1 MRYGFVQEAVVPREW
16 STYLRSQSLQLL
28 GFCVA
33 VMLVSWFASS
43 LGITQNRVV
52 ALWPAAGLT
61 LWGVWR
67 YGWVAVPLIFV
78 GNITEGWLT
87 DFNNWYASLANAVA
101 AGMGGAILRH
111 TLRLQPDTRIQDF
124 FWIILAGVIVLSGA
138 AAVSGGYYYGSL
150 IASSAPEITVMV
162 LRWFLSDVAGVLVLA
177 PLLFAWSDPS
187 VRKSRDDLWSME
199 VWLAV
204 LSALVVYIVSLTAAP
219 ILSQSAKTLLVIGPV
234 LLWLASRKETFRFM
248 LAVTII
254 GNTSLTL
261 SAQLLYLDDQVLLE
275 TQLFIIMFLAA
286 AYLLHATVSYQ
297 TLLVGQLAQH
307 GRELEERVRERTVE
321 LENAKAKAEAADRFK
336 SEFLA
341 NTSHE
346 VRTPL
351 NAILGMAEFLSQ
363 SELSREQRM
372 QTNTVLSAG
381 KSLMSVLNDIIDL
394 SKVEAG
400 RLEIAPVPMRLRL
413 MIEDMRSLWEPIAEE
428 KGVVFGA
435 AVADQLPDHF
445 MMDEHRVK
453 QCLSNMLA
461 NAIKFTDKG
470 SVKLTV
476 SGMAE
481 QSGSYRLDFA
491 VSDSGIGISDE
502 AAKHLFL
509 PFDQLD
515 TAIARRYGGAGL
527 GLAISRQL
535 AQLMNGDLSMQST
548 LGEGSTFKVTVRVP
562 LVGEQDR
569 RCDGVGDYRANE
581 VELMGM
587 RVLVVE
593 DNPVNLMVVKG
604 HLKKLELDFDHA
616 GNGIECMTK
625 LATNTYDFVLLD
637 VHMPVMDG
645 IEAIRRIRASGET
658 WHDVPVIALTA
669 DAMSSDRA
677 RLLGLG
683 MDGYAS
689 KPINRTDL
697 VREIQS
703 VLREKRVL

>member
-1 MRYGFVQEAVVPREW
+1 MQEAVVPREW
-16 STYLRSQSLQLL
+16 STYLKSQPLQLL
-28 GFCVA
+28 GFCLA

-78 GNITEGWLT
+78 GNISEGWLT
-87 DFNNWYASLANAVA
+87 DFYNWYASIANALA
-101 AGMGGAILRH
+101 AGMGGAILRR
-111 TLRLQPDTRIQDF
+111 TLRLQPEARIQDF
-124 FWIILAGVIVLSGA
+124 FWIMLAGGLVLSGF

-150 IASSAPEITVMV
+150 MASSANEITVMV
-162 LRWFLSDVAGVLVLA
+162 LRWFLSDVAGVLILA
-177 PLLFAWSDPS
+177 PLLFAWSDPGI
-187 VRKSRDDLWSME
+187 RKSLDDLWSME
-199 VWLAV
+199 IGLAV
-204 LSALVVYIVSLTAAP
+204 LAAFAVYLVSPVASP
-219 ILSQSAKTLLVIGPV
+219 ILSHSGPLLVIGPV
-234 LLWLASRKETFRFM
+234 LLWLASRQETFRFM

-254 GNTSLTL
+254 GNASLTL
-261 SAQLLYLDDQVLLE
+261 SAQLLYQNDQVLLE
-275 TQLFIIMFLAA
+275 TQLFIVMFLAA

-297 TLLVGQLAQH
+297 GLLVEQLAQH

-321 LENAKAKAEAADRFK
+321 LESAKAKAEAADRSK

-363 SELSREQRM
+363 SELSKEQRM
-372 QTNTVLSAG
+372 QTNTVLTAG
-381 KSLMSVLNDIIDL
+381 KSLMALLNDIVDL

-400 RLEIAPVPMRLRL
+400 KLEITPAPTRLRR
-413 MIEDMRSLWEPIAEE
+413 MIEDIRSLWEPIAEE
-428 KGVVFGA
+428 KGIAFGVC
-435 AVADQLPDHF
+435 VADQVPDHLL
-445 MMDEHRVK
+445 MDEHRVK
-453 QCLSNMLA
+453 QCLSNMLS

-470 SVKLTV
+470 SVDLRV
-476 SGMAE
+476 SAARE
-481 QSGSYRLDFA
+481 QSGTYRFDFE
-491 VSDSGIGISDE
+491 VSDSGIGISDA
-502 AAKHLFL
+502 AAKKLFL

-515 TAIARRYGGAGL
+515 TSIARRFGGAGL

-535 AQLMNGDLSMQST
+535 AQLMNGDLSMKSK

-562 LVGEQDR
+562 LAGKQDGPGDCIEQDL
-569 RCDGVGDYRANE
+569 VNE
-581 VELMGM
+581 DQLMGM

-604 HLKKLELDFDHA
+604 HLKTLELEFDHA
-616 GNGIECMTK
+616 GNGVECLTR
-625 LATNTYDFVLLD
+625 LATSTYDFVLLD

-645 IEAIRRIRASGET
+645 IEAISRIRASGES

-689 KPINRTDL
+689 KPISRTDL
-697 VREIQS
+697 VREIHS
-703 VLREKRVL
+703 VLRNKRAL